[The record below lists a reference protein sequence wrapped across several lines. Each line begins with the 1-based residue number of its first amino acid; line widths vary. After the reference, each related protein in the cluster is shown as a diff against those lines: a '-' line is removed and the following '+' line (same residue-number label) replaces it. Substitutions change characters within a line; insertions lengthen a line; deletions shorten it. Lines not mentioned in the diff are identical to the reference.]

1 MFKDFTDI
9 NIIIIIIKY
18 NAKILRNKILLL
30 FKFLTIERIKNYYFI
45 FYIYLKK
52 ILKFN
57 YNIIIKKC

>member
-30 FKFLTIERIKNYYFI
+30 FKFLTIERIKKYYFN
-45 FYIYLKK
+45 FYIYLNS
-52 ILKFN
+52 I
-57 YNIIIKKC
+57 

>member
-9 NIIIIIIKY
+9 NIKIIIIKY

-45 FYIYLKK
+45 FYIYLNS
-52 ILKFN
+52 I
-57 YNIIIKKC
+57 